1 MKLPA
6 IALAVTVPAVVCAI
20 VGLTHPADLN
30 AATAEHWRNLH
41 IALIPVF
48 PLIGLAPWLIARRAG
63 TWWGRLAAIF
73 GYGFAIFYTSLDI
86 LAGVAGGA
94 LVVSGFADATGQVF
108 AIARVLG
115 TLGVASLLVA
125 TLVAAAAAFRVAGAP
140 TLAGGLLAALGA
152 ALVQPGHIYP
162 GLGTTAMLLL
172 AGGYLVMAWLV
183 VSRSAP
189 REARRTLPSS

>member
-1 MKLPA
+1 M
-6 IALAVTVPAVVCAI
+6 
-20 VGLTHPADLN
+20 
-30 AATAEHWRNLH
+30 
-41 IALIPVF
+41 
-48 PLIGLAPWLIARRAG
+48 
-63 TWWGRLAAIF
+63 
-73 GYGFAIFYTSLDI
+73 
-86 LAGVAGGA
+86 
-94 LVVSGFADATGQVF
+94 SGFDALGFDPTPGDVGVLRGFVAQLDHGVQSTADALFLMDDGADTWEG
-108 AIARVLG
+108 
-115 TLGVASLLVA
+115 
-125 TLVAAAAAFRVAGAP
+125 AAAAAFRVAGAP